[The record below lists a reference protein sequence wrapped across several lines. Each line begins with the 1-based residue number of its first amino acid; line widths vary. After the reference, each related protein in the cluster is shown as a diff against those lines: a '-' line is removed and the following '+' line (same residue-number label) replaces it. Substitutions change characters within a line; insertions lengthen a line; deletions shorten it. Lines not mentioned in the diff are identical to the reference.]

1 MSKIYFY
8 KLTVDDGGAPCVQD
22 GVLSL
27 AICKP
32 MIRSMAD
39 VGNLIFGFAA
49 NSLHSDN
56 RLIYVAKVTETS
68 DNGDYYRAVRYARRP
83 DRVYRWRGGGFEW
96 RSGALYHGPKHLKHD
111 LGKHPEYPRARV
123 LLSSDFRYFGAD
135 GRADYKSRFSAV
147 RRAVEGLGQGHRLHH
162 HKNLAAEL
170 RALADSIWRSTVQGD
185 VGKQSS
191 SPRPNVS
198 HRGRSCG
205 VVAEGDTKAQ

>member
-1 MSKIYFY
+1 MSKVYFY

-32 MIRSMAD
+32 MIRSTAD

-135 GRADYKSRFSAV
+135 GTADYKSRFPSV
-147 RRAVEGLGQGHRLHH
+147 RGAVEGLGRGHRVRHRER
-162 HKNLAAEL
+162 LATKLTE
-170 RALADSIWRSTVQGD
+170 LADSIWASTARRDIGH
-185 VGKQSS
+185 QSS
-191 SPRPNVS
+191 SPQPDTS
-198 HRGRSCG
+198 HRGKSCG
-205 VVAEGDTKAQ
+205 VVFERRH